1 MYFEI
6 LTGRNVRTLVILGI
20 ALAAGL
26 AVSSIQFEGLSTA
39 GRLTLGIFTIA
50 AILWMLE
57 PFPLYV
63 TSFIIVILNVVLL
76 GLPGGPL
83 GLERSGYKIFLA
95 PFFDSVIV
103 LLLGGFTMATAI
115 KRYGLD
121 EMISR
126 RILRRSGSS
135 PEMVLLGMMC
145 TSAFLSMWLSN
156 TATTALMI
164 AVAIPIIRTLPPGDR
179 FGKAII
185 LGVPFACNIGGMGT
199 PIGTPPN
206 AIALGVL
213 NDIGI
218 DMSFFQ
224 WMLRGIPLVIVLL
237 GLCWLILC
245 RLFPPGVSSIEL
257 IISEKQK
264 LDRKPKLVLAV
275 FGIVVLLWLTS
286 GLHGIPSSIIS
297 LIPLVVFFGLRML
310 DDTDMQRLGWGI
322 LFIVG
327 GGLSLGVAMRES
339 GLSQWLV
346 QQLPFEG
353 MDPFPIVLVFA
364 ASTVILTTFIS
375 NSATANLLI
384 PIVIGVSAISPGKS
398 AVLVALASSAA
409 MILPISTPPNAI
421 AYGSGLIETRNMAR
435 AGVLVSLFATMLISA
450 FIYVIF

>member
-1 MYFEI
+1 LYFEI
-6 LTGRNVRTLVILGI
+6 LTGRNIRMLVILGI

-26 AVSSIQFEGLSTA
+26 AVSSIQFAGLGMA
-39 GRLTLGIFTIA
+39 GRLTLGIFTVA

-63 TSFIIVILNVVLL
+63 TSFIILILNVVLL

-83 GLERSGYKIFLA
+83 GFDGSGYRIFLA
-95 PFFDSVIV
+95 PFFEPVIV
-103 LLLGGFTMATAI
+103 LLLGGFTMATAV

-126 RILRRSGSS
+126 RILRRSGTS
-135 PEMVLLGMMC
+135 PKMVLLGMMC

-185 LGVPFACNIGGMGT
+185 LGIPFACNIGGMGT

-206 AIALGVL
+206 AIALGAL
-213 NDIGI
+213 GDIGI
-218 DMSFFQ
+218 EMSFFQ
-224 WMLRGIPLVIVLL
+224 WMLRGVPLVIVLL

-245 RLFPPGVSSIEL
+245 RLFPPSVLRIEL
-257 IISEKQK
+257 ELKAKQK
-264 LDRKPKLVLAV
+264 LDRKPRLVLAV
-275 FGIVVLLWLTS
+275 FGLVVLLWLTS
-286 GLHGIPSSIIS
+286 GWHGIPSAIIS
-297 LIPLVVFFGLRML
+297 LVPLVVFFGLRML
-310 DDTDMQRLGWGI
+310 DDTDLQKLGWGI

-339 GLSQWLV
+339 GLSHWLV

-353 MDPFPIVLVFA
+353 MGAFPIFLILAF
-364 ASTVILTTFIS
+364 STVLLTTFIS

-384 PIVIGVSAISPGKS
+384 PIVIGVSAVSPGKS
-398 AVLVALASSAA
+398 AVLVALVSSAA

-421 AYGSGLIETRNMAR
+421 AYGSGMIETRNMVR
-435 AGVLVSLFATMLISA
+435 AGSLVSLIAAMLISI
-450 FIYVIF
+450 FIYMVF